1 MRKII
6 SLISFLSLTSAV
18 FFSACVNE
26 DSIKYQ
32 RYYSDG
38 LQMYKDHC
46 QSCHM
51 DDGNG
56 LASLIP
62 PLSDTTYLKANRKML
77 ACYIVYGIS
86 DTININGKQYEGKM
100 PAEKHLASIDLAKIL
115 TYITNSFG
123 NKQGIFDVK
132 EIEKNLIDCSR
143 DTVKV
148 ASVR

>member
-6 SLISFLSLTSAV
+6 ILISFLALTSAV

-38 LQMYKDHC
+38 LQIYKDHC

-56 LASLIP
+56 LAGLIP

-77 ACYIVYGIS
+77 ACYVVYGLS
-86 DTININGKQYEGKM
+86 DTITINGKQYDGKM

-115 TYITNSFG
+115 TYLTNSFG

-132 EIEKNLIDCSR
+132 EIEKNLYDCSR
-143 DTVKV
+143 DTVQAVSIK
-148 ASVR
+148 

>member
-6 SLISFLSLTSAV
+6 ILISFLAITFTV

-62 PLSDTTYLKANRKML
+62 PLSDTTYLKTNRKML
-77 ACYIVYGIS
+77 ACYIVYGLS
-86 DTININGKQYEGKM
+86 NTITINGKQYDGKM

-148 ASVR
+148 VI